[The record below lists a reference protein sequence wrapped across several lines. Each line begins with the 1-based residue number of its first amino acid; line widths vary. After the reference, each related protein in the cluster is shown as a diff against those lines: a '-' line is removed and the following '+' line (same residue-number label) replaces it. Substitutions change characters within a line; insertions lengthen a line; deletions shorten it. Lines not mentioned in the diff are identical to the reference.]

1 MVSGVTALMEES
13 KKRLL
18 SLLLAGV
25 AGLVLCVSVAMAA
38 AIETDYFTLDLPAGW
53 TQPQPVQKANG
64 AVVAVVQN
72 TAAQS
77 AVSITVTPVPLPAKD
92 LATQTLANMKTGGFT
107 VSDPVAVGDIYV
119 GEFSNGPA
127 KGVSYFGS
135 NGTAG
140 CVVTVLGASTDAGK
154 ALLNAHF
161 KSKDSKLFPAS
172 F

>member
-1 MVSGVTALMEES
+1 M
-13 KKRLL
+13 KRLL
-18 SLLLAGV
+18 SLLLSGV

-53 TQPQPVQKANG
+53 TQPQPVQQANG
-64 AVVAVVQN
+64 VVVAVVQN
-72 TAAQS
+72 TSAQA
-77 AVSITVTPVPLPAKD
+77 AVSITVTPAPLPAKD
-92 LATQTLANMKTGGFT
+92 LATQTLAGMKSGGFT
-107 VSDPVAVGDIYV
+107 VSEPVASGNVYI

-135 NGTAG
+135 NGTTG

-154 ALLNAHF
+154 ALLNGYF
-161 KSKDSKLFPAS
+161 KSKDSKMFPAS